1 MVFSEAHA
9 VRADQL
15 TKVCA
20 PPHGL
25 CVVILEILLLS
36 GSEEVVED
44 AKPLIVAYGFQ
55 PGVQPGEA
63 LVQVALHPAEVC
75 PALLNFPLG
84 DGQGDIPLLYQI
96 VALSG
101 AVAHDLIGFLPEV
114 VKPVAFVGQQYASL
128 ELCRVQ
134 PMVHDGDLG
143 GSVSRQ
149 RVQRAAVCRKD
160 AALGLL
166 GGRDVIYICQL
177 PCAAVLAA
185 HLPDAVGVNTLDGD
199 GLLNTFGYS
208 QLVPFTLICCG
219 KRSDHRCHFS
229 FPKQAS

>member
-1 MVFSEAHA
+1 M
-9 VRADQL
+9 
-15 TKVCA
+15 
-20 PPHGL
+20 
-25 CVVILEILLLS
+25 
-36 GSEEVVED
+36 ED
-44 AKPLIVAYGFQ
+44 AKPIIVAYGFQ
-55 PGVQPGEA
+55 PGVQTGKA
-63 LVQVALHPAEVC
+63 LVQVALHPAEIR

-114 VKPVAFVGQQYASL
+114 VKPVALVGQQYTPL

-134 PMVHDGDLG
+134 PVVHDGDFG
-143 GSVSRQ
+143 GGVSRQ
-149 RVQRAAVCRKD
+149 SVQRAAVCRKD

-166 GGRDVIYICQL
+166 GGRNVIDIRQL
-177 PCAAVLAA
+177 PCAAVFAA

-199 GLLNTFGYS
+199 GLLNTFGYP
-208 QLVPFTLICCG
+208 QLVPFTLVCCG